1 MRQRPWECM
10 GQACLDGCMSTGG
23 AIRRMTE
30 HEVQRTE
37 GEGIRRMD
45 DALGQQKF
53 TVAMRLGAKPVLIQH
68 TMVKTS
74 ADDCLLL

>member
-1 MRQRPWECM
+1 
-10 GQACLDGCMSTGG
+10 MSTGG

-53 TVAMRLGAKPVLIQH
+53 PVAMRLGETPVLIPN
-68 TMVKTS
+68 TKVKT
-74 ADDCLLL
+74 

>member
-23 AIRRMTE
+23 AIRRMTK

-53 TVAMRLGAKPVLIQH
+53 PVAMRLGETPVLIPN
-68 TMVKTS
+68 TKVKT
-74 ADDCLLL
+74 